1 MRHEV
6 APVGEAAIPTR
17 RSFLA
22 GLLGIGAAGVGAL
35 LSIPLIRFVLHPLL
49 ANTTARSWSEVG
61 PLAEF
66 TSLTAPVK
74 RLIKFEQ
81 RDGWRKS
88 VQEKPI
94 YIIRKADGVI
104 AAISAVCPHL
114 GCTVPWTEREKKF
127 ICPCHLAA
135 FAADGALLRGPALRG
150 LDELE
155 TKVES
160 GTLLVQYQFFRQ
172 LTAQK
177 EIMG

>member
-1 MRHEV
+1 MRHEA
-6 APVGEAAIPTR
+6 APASEPIPTR

-22 GLLGIGAAGVGAL
+22 GLLSIGVASVGAL
-35 LSIPLIRFVLHPLL
+35 LAIPVIRFVLHPLL
-49 ANTTARSWSEVG
+49 ASTTSRSWSEVG

-66 TSLTAPVK
+66 TSLTAPLK
-74 RLIKFEQ
+74 RLVKIEQ
-81 RDGWRKS
+81 RDGWRKT

-94 YIIRKADGVI
+94 YLIRKANGAV
-104 AAISAVCPHL
+104 AAVSAVCTHL
-114 GCTVPWTEREKKF
+114 GCTLPWRESEKKF

-135 FAADGALLRGPALRG
+135 FAGDGALLRGPALRG

-155 TKVES
+155 TKVEG
-160 GTLLVQYQFFRQ
+160 GTLLVRYQFYRQ

>member
-1 MRHEV
+1 MRDDF
-6 APVGEAAIPTR
+6 APVREGAIPTR

-22 GLLGIGAAGVGAL
+22 GLLAVGAAGVGAL

-61 PLAEF
+61 SLAEF

-74 RLIKFEQ
+74 RLVKITQ
-81 RDGWRKS
+81 LDGWRKT

-94 YIIRKADGVI
+94 YVIRKANGAI
-104 AAISAVCPHL
+104 AAVSAVCPHL

-127 ICPCHLAA
+127 VCPCHLAA
-135 FAADGALLRGPALRG
+135 FGADGALLRGPARRG

-172 LTAQK
+172 LTPQK